1 VRYPAKLRGMT
12 LQTIGDTVFP
22 AGGKDKGPE

>member
-1 VRYPAKLRGMT
+1 VQYPVKLKGMT

-22 AGGKDKGPE
+22 AGGQDLDPE